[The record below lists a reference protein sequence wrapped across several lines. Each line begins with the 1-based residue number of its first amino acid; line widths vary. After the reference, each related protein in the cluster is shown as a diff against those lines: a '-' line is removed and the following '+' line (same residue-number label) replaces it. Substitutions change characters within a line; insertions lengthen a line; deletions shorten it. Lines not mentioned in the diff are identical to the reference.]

1 MSNWE
6 FWLSYGHW
14 NVDGEGQD
22 SRYFFHDFQ
31 RLYCIK
37 LLTAASIVLAA
48 GLQAALF
55 FKAAATEKDWC
66 LFLVPCADGALG
78 WFCVGVPRRGCRR
91 LQRGRKRRSTQP
103 AQWISFISWGE
114 QSVFRTGATPVLVW
128 RFFYLLFI
136 VWQRLPIK
144 RLGPCAFICKSNL
157 NFSYSAIV

>member
-1 MSNWE
+1 M
-6 FWLSYGHW
+6 
-14 NVDGEGQD
+14 DGEGQD

-78 WFCVGVPRRGCRR
+78 WFSVVDRFVSGFLDVVAGACSAAEKDGRPNQPSESHSFPEANKAFSGPGRRRFLCGVF
-91 LQRGRKRRSTQP
+91 
-103 AQWISFISWGE
+103 FIFCSLFGN
-114 QSVFRTGATPVLVW
+114 VFRLSGLDRARSFANRILTSVTVP
-128 RFFYLLFI
+128 
-136 VWQRLPIK
+136 
-144 RLGPCAFICKSNL
+144 
-157 NFSYSAIV
+157 

>member
-1 MSNWE
+1 M
-6 FWLSYGHW
+6 
-14 NVDGEGQD
+14 DGEGQD

-78 WFCVGVPRRGCRR
+78 WFSVVDRFVSGFLDVVAGACSAAEKDGRPNQPSESHSFPEANKAFSGPGRRRFLCGV
-91 LQRGRKRRSTQP
+91 
-103 AQWISFISWGE
+103 
-114 QSVFRTGATPVLVW
+114 
-128 RFFYLLFI
+128 FFYLLFI